1 MPLAAAALT
10 VSGVALLVWGTSK
23 AVPLVFF
30 GTAEERADMETGRHL
45 MLLATALLLAAAVVV
60 GARAGLARAV
70 VVASPGVLAV
80 ALAYAWPRAVY
91 AYVPALLL
99 GIAAV
104 VAALSMPRD

>member
-10 VSGVALLVWGTSK
+10 IAGVAILVWGTTK
-23 AVPLVFF
+23 AAPLVFF

-45 MLLATALLLAAAVVV
+45 MLLGTALLLGAAVVV

-80 ALAYAWPRAVY
+80 ACAYAFPRTAL
-91 AYVPALLL
+91 AYVPALVL
-99 GIAAV
+99 GLAAV
-104 VAALSMPRD
+104 VAALSLPRG